1 MSEIEQIRK
10 AMPEATFDLF
20 TEGFS
25 KIDYIRNWTLV
36 GGTALSIHLHHRL
49 SEDLD
54 FFIEKSTLDQENSH
68 IEKMINDLE
77 KQGYNCVRTHS
88 NSENISFEIEGVKV
102 TFFASGL
109 KELKSNFSS
118 YMNIEVASIETIIAM
133 KMEAIIS
140 YRTKTRD
147 FYDIYA
153 ISENKGINIFT
164 MLDIYNKYSNKKGKE
179 ELIYSRFAK
188 KPLDSDDEGLSTM
201 KAKNKNMSTFAKLR
215 EWITEEIIKNETE
228 EKKILTDILENQAL
242 IKEYN
247 NSYFGFQRI
256 SLPQKLASI
265 GQADIVKQCLELNIF
280 DIAYRDISGSNLLD
294 YYLLPEENEMFEKIL
309 KHTVVIPQE
318 WLQSKTYKREE
329 KIEAIQRENSIINS
343 VEKNQAKERMILV
356 AEKCNMTI
364 EEYLKKVEEKK
375 RIMTVSEIKS
385 ILTEEDKRK
394 TFFSSSPK
402 LKMR

>member
-1 MSEIEQIRK
+1 MFEIEQIRK

-36 GGTALSIHLHHRL
+36 GGTALSIHLQHRL

-54 FFIEKSTLDQENSH
+54 FFIEKSTFSQERTH
-68 IEKMINDLE
+68 IEKMIANLE
-77 KQGYNCVRTHS
+77 EQGYDCVMTHN
-88 NSENISFEIEGVKV
+88 NSESLDYEIEGVKV
-102 TFFASGL
+102 TFFSSGL
-109 KELKSNFSS
+109 KNLKSNCST
-118 YMNIEVASIETIIAM
+118 YKNIEVASIETIIAM

-153 ISENKGINIFT
+153 ISENKGIHIFT
-164 MLDIYNKYSNKKGKE
+164 MLDIYNRHSNKKGKE

-201 KAKNKNMSTFAKLR
+201 KAEKKNMSIFTELR
-215 EWITEEIIKNETE
+215 GWIIREIIKNDTE
-228 EKKILTDILENQAL
+228 EKKILINILESKAL

-265 GQADIVKQCLELNIF
+265 DRPDMVAQCLKLNIF
-280 DIAYRDISGSNLLD
+280 DIAYKDISGSNLLD
-294 YYLLPEENEMFEKIL
+294 CYLLPEDNQIFENIL
-309 KHTVVIPQE
+309 KYTVAIPQE
-318 WLQSKTYKREE
+318 WLQSRTYKREK

-343 VEKNQAKERMILV
+343 VEKNQDKDRMILV

-375 RIMTVSEIKS
+375 RIMTSLEIKS
-385 ILTEEDKRK
+385 ILTEEE
-394 TFFSSSPK
+394 
-402 LKMR
+402 